1 MTEDNRPGFLKEL
14 EKLDEEEKHEN
25 AAIAEEERLL
35 DNWFTYPHPP
45 TTAQQDNH
53 KHIREAARDFAEAIF
68 DNTPKCADQTAALR
82 KVREAMM
89 TANAAIACKG
99 K

>member
-1 MTEDNRPGFLKEL
+1 MTEDNRPGFLKEM
-14 EKLDEEEKHEN
+14 EKLDEEDKHD
-25 AAIAEEERLL
+25 AIAEEERLL
-35 DNWFTYPHPP
+35 DNWFTFHPP
-45 TTAQQDNH
+45 TTDQQDNY
-53 KHIREAARDFAEAIF
+53 KHIRKAARDFAEAIF